1 MARQSTTEVSLLL
14 LAVCCGSAWSW
25 LGAPLLLPHAGVP
38 RVMSSSTA
46 MLQANVAEC
55 QLSRRMILL
64 KGTLSAGGVATA
76 LGGGAPLAAAEDEF
90 TVAFNAS
97 KGSLGIRLQELRYP
111 RKKGGF
117 DPFSSSKVYEAV
129 IVSSVDPT
137 GQGVKQVS
145 FCVDCAD

>member
-1 MARQSTTEVSLLL
+1 M
-14 LAVCCGSAWSW
+14 
-25 LGAPLLLPHAGVP
+25 P
-38 RVMSSSTA
+38 SSTV
-46 MLQANVAEC
+46 MLQANLAEC

-64 KGTLSAGGVATA
+64 KGTLSAGVVATA

-137 GQGVKQVS
+137 GQGVKQVF

>member
-1 MARQSTTEVSLLL
+1 MARQSTTEVSLVL

-64 KGTLSAGGVATA
+64 KGTLSAGVVATA

-111 RKKGGF
+111 RKKGAST
-117 DPFSSSKVYEAV
+117 SSAA
-129 IVSSVDPT
+129 PRCMRRLLCLRLT
-137 GQGVKQVS
+137 PQGRAS
-145 FCVDCAD
+145 NRYLFA